1 MENSDSKGIIMC
13 TSREKSEEW
22 VLSQIHEKY
31 KNGKF
36 SDLTIWVGAGV
47 SSSGPTC
54 LPMGNQLNEFLLS
67 NYYLNSNKIA
77 HHWQKINKMIEELS
91 QWDLTHSLSY
101 PRLELIIECAM
112 YTERY
117 LFPDNKFICGFE
129 SFDLVSPNTA
139 HECLAMLYYY
149 GVKIMTANFDVA
161 IEKAYQNKYRDEMGY
176 VKGRHSCAVIAKD
189 RNRNEIIHFHGT
201 SLSGFYMGGTLTN
214 MINSLDSNILKKIKT
229 CFQRGKI
236 NLFLGYSL
244 SDVYDIN
251 EVLLEMKDSKNQ
263 AINIVCN
270 HQGYDKYLGQK
281 VNYLFG
287 EHGYIF
293 DADTTGFL
301 VKIIKECLVKN
312 LDNKKSHIIK
322 WQDNFEKKTECSYEY
337 KLFTTLYLLT
347 QLKIQP
353 ELILP
358 DFLDDYIRIRQ
369 KVNSPKASIWDLHI
383 LDMSKCID
391 PQRYDK
397 YYLVEKTLKNMNTK
411 IHSTEQAD
419 ELEEKLIDIRDIYGR
434 IKEKQFI
441 TYEESIP
448 ISHYMKIVIYKIMKG
463 EELGQL
469 RDIEKIIDLVIDL
482 NYKKSI
488 SLVVYASCL
497 RYKIVFRALKFEK
510 DDELFRRAFNLYY
523 DFGNLDGVIS
533 CLIYKAISEFILE
546 KKEPGSNLL
555 IIKAREMAELNR
567 RKKYLDQIDF
577 LCNL

>member
-1 MENSDSKGIIMC
+1 MC
-13 TSREKSEEW
+13 GESEKREEW
-22 VLSQIHEKY
+22 VLSKIYEKY
-31 KNGKF
+31 ENGKF

-47 SSSGPTC
+47 SASEPTC

-77 HHWQKINKMIEELS
+77 QHWQKINNIIEELS
-91 QWDLTHSLSY
+91 QWNLTNSLSY

-117 LFPDNKFICGFE
+117 LFPDNKFISGFE
-129 SFDLVSPNTA
+129 SFDLISPNTA
-139 HECLAMLYYY
+139 HECLAMLFYY
-149 GVKIMTANFDVA
+149 GAKIMTANFDVA
-161 IEKAYQNKYRDEMGY
+161 IEKAYQNKYSDKIEY
-176 VKGRHSCAVIAKD
+176 LKGRHSCAVIAKGQ
-189 RNRNEIIHFHGT
+189 NQNEIIHFHGT

-214 MINSLDSNILKKIKT
+214 MINSLDSNIMKRLKT

-251 EVLLEMKDSKNQ
+251 EVLLEIKNSKNQ

-270 HQGYDKYLGQK
+270 HNGYDKYLGQK
-281 VNYLFG
+281 VNYLLG
-287 EHGYIF
+287 EQGYIF
-293 DADTTGFL
+293 GADTTYFL
-301 VKIIKECLVKN
+301 VKIIKECLKKN
-312 LDNKKSHIIK
+312 LDNKKLPIIN
-322 WQDNFEKKTECSYEY
+322 WRDIFEEKTECSYEY
-337 KLFTTLYLLT
+337 KFFTTLYLLS

-358 DFLDDYIRIRQ
+358 DFLDDYIRMRQ
-369 KVNSPKASIWDLHI
+369 KVNSPKANIWDLHI
-383 LDMSKCID
+383 LDMSNCVD
-391 PQRYDK
+391 SQRYDK
-397 YYLVEKTLKNMNTK
+397 YCLVEKTLNNMNTK
-411 IHSTEQAD
+411 VRSMEQAD
-419 ELEEKLIDIRDIYGR
+419 ELKEKLIDIKDIYRR
-434 IKEKQFI
+434 INERQFI
-441 TYEESIP
+441 TYEESVP

-463 EELGQL
+463 EELGEL

-482 NYKKSI
+482 HYKKSI

-510 DDELFRRAFNLYY
+510 DKIDESFERAFNLYY

-546 KKEPGSNLL
+546 KKEFRFNLL
-555 IIKAREMAELNR
+555 SLKAREIAELNR
-567 RKKYLDQIDF
+567 RKKYLEQIDF
-577 LCNL
+577 LCSI